1 MTQFMC
7 VSLPRP
13 PPQCYLS
20 DLKLHL
26 VNANADPKSKDSP
39 SMQDRVKS
47 VQAELGALVHAR
59 PDLAG
64 LQTPLSRTQSNGP
77 TTNGS
82 DFFFTPNTRKDE
94 IYSRLV
100 WQARHTLGYD
110 TPLLPKT
117 TGERELI
124 ELCAGVWGIQNKSIA
139 EVAVSFGIWSDCIGR
154 DSEEDEVV
162 GSRFTLGKNPT
173 RQRASYTEEFGWAER
188 VLEDLLDLAM
198 DIELGLEADGVSTRQ
213 RDDSVRR

>member
-1 MTQFMC
+1 
-7 VSLPRP
+7 
-13 PPQCYLS
+13 
-20 DLKLHL
+20 
-26 VNANADPKSKDSP
+26 
-39 SMQDRVKS
+39 MQDRIKS
-47 VQAELGALVHAR
+47 LQAELSALVHAR

-64 LQTPLSRTQSNGP
+64 LQTPLSRTQSNGPGP

-100 WQARHTLGYD
+100 WQARYTLGYD
-110 TPLLPKT
+110 TALLPKT

-139 EVAVSFGIWSDCIGR
+139 EVAVSFGIWSDCVNS
-154 DSEEDEVV
+154 DSEDDEVV
-162 GSRFTLGKNPT
+162 GSRFTLGKSPA
-173 RQRASYTEEFGWAER
+173 RKRASYTEEFGWAER

-198 DIELGLEADGVSTRQ
+198 DIELGLEPDGVSRTRQQ
-213 RDDSVRR
+213 RDDSIYR